1 MDCIFCKIVA
11 GEFGTDL
18 IAENDNA
25 VAFRDIKPLAK
36 THILVVPREH
46 SANIAEITD
55 SAVLTGLHDLIREVA
70 AKFTDGQ
77 FRLQFNIGELEGQ
90 TVFHT
95 HAHVLSGRA
104 V

>member
-11 GEFGTDL
+11 GEFGTEL
-18 IAENDNA
+18 IAENEHA

-36 THILVVPREH
+36 THILVVPKAHTKNVAEMTSDDELAGIH
-46 SANIAEITD
+46 S
-55 SAVLTGLHDLIREVA
+55 LIREVVSN
-70 AKFTDGQ
+70 FTDGQ
-77 FRLQFNIGELEGQ
+77 FRLQFNSGELEGQ

-95 HAHVLSGRA
+95 HAHVLSGRT

>member
-1 MDCIFCKIVA
+1 MDCIFCKIID
-11 GEFGTDL
+11 GQLGTEL
-18 IAENDNA
+18 IAQNEYA

-36 THILVVPREH
+36 THILVVPKAH
-46 SANIAEITD
+46 TKNIAEISGTEEL
-55 SAVLTGLHDLIREVA
+55 AGLHGLIREVV

-77 FRLQFNIGELEGQ
+77 FRLQFNSGELEGQ

-95 HAHVLSGRA
+95 HAHVLSGRT

>member
-1 MDCIFCKIVA
+1 MDCIFCKIVD
-11 GEFGTDL
+11 GQLGTEL
-18 IAENDNA
+18 IAENEYA

-36 THILVVPREH
+36 THILVVPKAH
-46 SANIAEITD
+46 TKNIAQITGTEEL
-55 SAVLTGLHDLIREVA
+55 AGLHGLISEVA

-77 FRLQFNIGELEGQ
+77 FRLQFNSGELEGQ

-95 HAHVLSGRA
+95 HAHVLSGRT

>member
-11 GEFGTDL
+11 GEFGTEL
-18 IAENDNA
+18 IAENDHA

-46 SANIAEITD
+46 SKNIGEITD
-55 SAVLTGLHDLIREVA
+55 SGVLTGLHALVREVVG
-70 AKFTDGQ
+70 KFTDGQ
-77 FRLQFNIGELEGQ
+77 FRLQFNSGELEGQ

>member
-1 MDCIFCKIVA
+1 MDCIFCKIVD
-11 GEFGTDL
+11 GQLGTEL
-18 IAENDNA
+18 IAENEYA

-36 THILVVPREH
+36 THILVVPRAH
-46 SANIAEITD
+46 TKNIAEITGTEELA
-55 SAVLTGLHDLIREVA
+55 SLHRLIREVA

-77 FRLQFNIGELEGQ
+77 FRLQFNSGELEGQ

-95 HAHVLSGRA
+95 HAHVLSGRT